1 MMVEEVIVMSV
12 QEIST
17 LIGNLGFPIVACC
30 VMFYLYY
37 QLSQTVAGLNTTIEK
52 LYTLLDE
59 RTKGEGEA

>member
-1 MMVEEVIVMSV
+1 MTIDEV
-12 QEIST
+12 ST

-37 QLSQTVAGLNTTIEK
+37 QLSNTVAGLNTTIEK

-59 RTKGEGEA
+59 RTKKGDEEA

>member
-1 MMVEEVIVMSV
+1 MMVEGVIAVSV

-37 QLSQTVAGLNTTIEK
+37 QLSQTVAGLNTTIAK

-59 RTKGEGEA
+59 RTKGEGDA

>member
-1 MMVEEVIVMSV
+1 MTVDELSA
-12 QEIST
+12 

-52 LYTLLDE
+52 LYILLDE
-59 RTKGEGEA
+59 RTRNDDGA